1 METMIAGFKEVLGQG
16 FVNAT
21 LHVHVGK
28 KRIFNSDQN
37 RRKLDNLPSIA
48 QFLCKIGPNKKK

>member
-21 LHVHVGK
+21 LHVGK

-37 RRKLDNLPSIA
+37 RRKLDNLPQMPA
-48 QFLCKIGPNKKK
+48 LPNFCAK